1 MKRLLIAASLL
12 ALAAPVA
19 QAQQGRAPAAGDTA
33 AETEMMSD
41 KFLVFFGLNESKLT
55 PEAEDVVA
63 KAAQQFKETGAAR
76 IVAAGHTDTTGSAAY
91 NQRLSERRAEAV
103 ADELVRLG
111 VPATAIATVG
121 EGQENLLVPTGD
133 GVNEPQNRRVEIV
146 SERPAAPVAAPVVEP
161 APVERASPVPFVPRG
176 AIAFGPWYGYSIK
189 ENDETV
195 DENDKSAH
203 LAGGNLILDFFATE
217 SLPLTLN
224 LVAFNTIGTSRDD
237 GMGYRATLGPAWEL
251 NPLGAFRP
259 YLGINGGYVLGKGV
273 QDGPL
278 VGPELGFKVGFT
290 EQMYMYTKVG
300 YDYLFRNGWDEGII
314 NGGLGV
320 GFRF

>member
-19 QAQQGRAPAAGDTA
+19 QAQQGTAAGAGATA
-33 AETEMMSD
+33 AETETVTD
-41 KFLVFFGLNESKLT
+41 KFLVFFGLNESRLT
-55 PEAEDVVA
+55 PEAQEVVA
-63 KAAQQFKETGAAR
+63 KAAQEFKETGAAR
-76 IVAAGHTDTTGSAAY
+76 IVATGHTDTTGSAAY
-91 NQRLSERRAEAV
+91 NLALSERRAEAV

-111 VPATAIATVG
+111 VPATAITTVG

-146 SERPAAPVAAPVVEP
+146 TERPAPVAAP
-161 APVERASPVPFVPRG
+161 APVVAPVVADEEERFSPRG

-189 ENDETV
+189 ENDQ
-195 DENDKSAH
+195 DGSENDKSAH
-203 LAGGNLILDFFATE
+203 LVGGNLIFDFFATE
-217 SLPLTLN
+217 NLPLTLN

-237 GMGYRATLGPAWEL
+237 GMGYRATLGPSWEF
-251 NPLGAFRP
+251 NPWGAFRP
-259 YLGINGGYVLGKGV
+259 YLGVYGGYALGKGV

-278 VGPELGFKVGFT
+278 VGPELGFKVGLSD
-290 EQMYMYTKVG
+290 QMYMYTKVG
-300 YDYLFRNGWDEGII
+300 YDYLFRNGWDEGIA
-314 NGGLGV
+314 NAGAGL